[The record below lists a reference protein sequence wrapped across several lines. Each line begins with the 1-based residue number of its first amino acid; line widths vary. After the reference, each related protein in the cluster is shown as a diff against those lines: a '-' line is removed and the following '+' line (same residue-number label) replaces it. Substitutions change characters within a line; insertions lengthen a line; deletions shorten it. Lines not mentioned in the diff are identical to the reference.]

1 MPAKASRSYTQHAQG
16 MRIVRTLADSLEC
29 EDIIT
34 HAALRIRSTLA
45 EIGAVYLL
53 GLPPLDYELE
63 GTGGIT

>member
-1 MPAKASRSYTQHAQG
+1 

-53 GLPPLDYELE
+53 GLPPLAVLIMDWKAQEE
-63 GTGGIT
+63 